1 MAVKKGNPNYS
12 DYYTS
17 LTTDEVKDIFYDI
30 TTQEVICAQKKSAH
44 KSAMDS
50 NKSKRKELTFYDYF
64 IPVTG
69 CGLLLTLS
77 FVNPIFTL
85 FASVFSFFF
94 LESRFKL
101 ASTLYH
107 KVASNFITR
116 QENNLKLRRDILNSY
131 SKNKSAN
138 LAKAEEEAKAF
149 KEGKDTS
156 EEEVQISE
164 SEDEKEILDEKDK
177 DAQDKEIKVDEKETD
192 KEVKDPNL
200 EKEKDKKDEVKS
212 TDEKETEFDKELGED
227 EKAAD
232 ILSEVY
238 KSTKDST
245 SVASSPTL
253 NDDGGKE
260 M

>member
-1 MAVKKGNPNYS
+1 MAARKRNPNYS
-12 DYYTS
+12 DYYTN
-17 LTTDEVKDIFYDI
+17 LTTEEVKDIFYDI
-30 TTQEVICAQKKSAH
+30 TTQELICAKKKETH
-44 KSAMDS
+44 KSVMES
-50 NKSKRKELTFYDYF
+50 NKAKRKELTFYDYF

-77 FVNPIFTL
+77 FVNPVFTL
-85 FASVFSFFF
+85 FASIFSFFF

-116 QENNLKLRRDILNSY
+116 QENNLKLRREILKSY
-131 SKNKSAN
+131 SKNKNAN
-138 LAKAEEEAKAF
+138 LEKAEEEAKEF

-156 EEEVQISE
+156 EEEVKISE
-164 SEDEKEILDEKDK
+164 SEEEKDILDEKE
-177 DAQDKEIKVDEKETD
+177 KEIKVDEKETD

-200 EKEKDKKDEVKS
+200 EEEKDKKDEVKS
-212 TDEKETEFDKELGED
+212 TDEKEVKVDKELGED

-232 ILSEVY
+232 ILSELY
-238 KSTKDST
+238 QSTKDS
-245 SVASSPTL
+245 SSNSTFTPPTL
-253 NDDGGKE
+253 GNGDGGKE